1 MPNDNPSIKVYDFL
15 QPEELAKVY
24 QNARCFVLPSFE
36 EHWGLVVHEAAL
48 SGCLLLLSNRVG
60 AAKDFLS
67 KDNGFTFNAYLLESF
82 VEAMR
87 KVFELDDNALT
98 KAHEVWLSLSKTKG
112 INAFVDGV
120 NQLIDLKE

>member
-1 MPNDNPSIKVYDFL
+1 MHNDNPSIRVYEFL
-15 QPEELAKVY
+15 QTDELAKVY
-24 QNARCFVLPSFE
+24 QSARCFVLPSFE

-48 SGCLLLLSNRVG
+48 LGCLLLLSNRVG
-60 AAKDFLS
+60 AAKDLLCD
-67 KDNGFTFNAYLLESF
+67 KNGFTFNPYSLESF

-98 KAHEVWLSLSKTKG
+98 KAHEVSLSLSKTKG
-112 INAFVDGV
+112 IRAFVDGV